1 MLKYVSKNIITVFW
15 TTSHLFP
22 CWDEFGFCK
31 AFRIIACLEDTALNL
46 CDSAHLPSCHCEHHL
61 FLIDVC
67 LCGATMKDT
76 GSCLFL
82 SQVDA
87 QTKSRGYGD
96 ELPFWNMFHGLSR
109 RSWPGNNKTIQDCA
123 SLNEN
128 VWDMNVLH
136 NSYDPETSMMVKNH
150 KTAPGG
156 SWLISPCSWN

>member
-1 MLKYVSKNIITVFW
+1 MFQR
-15 TTSHLFP
+15 TSLQSSGLLHTCFHAEMSLGSARP
-22 CWDEFGFCK
+22 SGSLP
-31 AFRIIACLEDTALNL
+31 ALEGAALNL

-67 LCGATMKDT
+67 LCGVTVKDM

-87 QTKSRGYGD
+87 MTKSRGYGD

-123 SLNEN
+123 PLNEN
-128 VWDMNVLH
+128 V
-136 NSYDPETSMMVKNH
+136 
-150 KTAPGG
+150 
-156 SWLISPCSWN
+156 